1 MNGLSKTGL
10 VDELY
15 RRVGPNHGQLTKTAV
30 RDMVDELGRLAAD
43 QLTSGRD
50 MVIPNVA
57 TLKRSDQAARTGR
70 NPATGEKIEIPAK
83 RVVKAKPAK
92 QLRDAV
98 L

>member
-1 MNGLSKTGL
+1 MNGLSKTEL

-15 RRVGPNHGQLTKTAV
+15 RRVGPDHQQLTKAAV
-30 RDMVDELGRLAAD
+30 KDTVDELGRLAAD
-43 QLTSGRD
+43 QLTDGRD
-50 MVIPNVA
+50 VVIPNIA
-57 TLKRSDQAARTGR
+57 TLKRTDQPARTGR
-70 NPATGEKIEIPAK
+70 NPATGEKIEIAAK